1 MINYIIA
8 TYAGN
13 DKRQNDLQK
22 QCLQV
27 QFENIYNKKSS
38 LVKQITVV
46 CPKALNPVPNY
57 YQKEKWLKKFQDKG
71 IDIVFMDYKG
81 QNKHHS
87 YDQYIQAYIAYPDF
101 DYYIIMEDDYFMEL
115 KDYDTVLVD
124 LHRKKFPN
132 GIGYL
137 CSMKMPKKGGGK
149 DIASIS
155 NGIISNK
162 LFEIRNKNMLKSF
175 YNTKTYK
182 DNNQIRFSYFLGYIN
197 DYVKEYKVIYWHY
210 RSQSLVYYN
219 NDKVSI
225 ISPIEVLIPELNK

>member
-13 DKRQNDLQK
+13 VKREFDIQK

-27 QFENIYNKKSS
+27 QLENIYNKKSS

-46 CPKALNPVPNY
+46 CPKVDNPIPNY

-81 QNKHHS
+81 ENKHNS
-87 YDQYIQAYIAYPDF
+87 YDQYIQAYIAYPNF

-124 LHRKKFPN
+124 LHRKKFKN

-137 CSMKMPKKGGGK
+137 CSKTLTGHAHGPI
-149 DIASIS
+149 IASVS
-155 NGIISNK
+155 NGIISKN
-162 LFEIRNKNMLKSF
+162 LFDLKNKNNDILNMYYKNKS
-175 YNTKTYK
+175 YK
-182 DNNQIRFSYFLGYIN
+182 GNPQIKFSYFLGNMN
-197 DYVKEYKVIYWHY
+197 DYSKEYNVLFWNSSTKKVVRHSKKPI
-210 RSQSLVYYN
+210 
-219 NDKVSI
+219 SI
-225 ISPIEVLIPELNK
+225 ISPVEILI